1 MVPARDVRL
10 TLQHLTYV
18 SVLQKK
24 VNETYM
30 AMRSLYERFK
40 LRTFAMAGLRGYVN
54 RRFRRDLE

>member
-1 MVPARDVRL
+1 MVPTRDVRL
-10 TLQHLTYV
+10 TLQYLTYV

-30 AMRSLYERFK
+30 AIRHRRK
-40 LRTFAMAGLRGYVN
+40 LRRFAMAGLRGYVN